1 MRGPRRNELKNPKT
15 TIAGYLVLLG
25 SISTIAAHVM
35 IGQGL
40 SVQDLT
46 ALVTALAG
54 VGLVLSSDGG
64 H

>member
-1 MRGPRRNELKNPKT
+1 MKNPKT

-25 SISTIAAHVM
+25 SLSTVGAHLM
-35 IGQGL
+35 TGQGL
-40 SVQDLT
+40 SVQDLM
-46 ALVTALAG
+46 AVVTALAG